1 MGGQSA
7 VLGLAAAS
15 LFLSMCVLFYGMLGF
30 SHEAGAELPSA
41 MTAARG
47 AAEFGLAP
55 GVFALLTSLVGIMT
69 ATRSHHALCCTP
81 AIAADGA
88 IVSPCCFSRTG
99 AMQQSKSLTN
109 VSRRRSPESSPHWEP

>member
-55 GVFALLTSLVGIMT
+55 GVFALLTYYGCMEHVLDPSL
-69 ATRSHHALCCTP
+69 
-81 AIAADGA
+81 GA
-88 IVSPCCFSRTG
+88 GLAHSILLQSGRRFDFSG
-99 AMQQSKSLTN
+99 
-109 VSRRRSPESSPHWEP
+109 